1 MPRNFDWLAA
11 GANGK
16 QRGAR
21 FWLQFAAAALLL
33 LNAITLFLYL
43 DPPGG
48 SRSEL
53 AQESLR
59 IRNEISATRAR
70 GQRMKA
76 VAAKVKLGNA
86 ESSDFESKYFLSKR
100 TAYAAVIA
108 EIQKMARASGLQE
121 RDAVFTEEPVE
132 GTPDLTILN
141 STANYEGTYP
151 NLMRFLYQVDQSP
164 ALLMLENLT
173 AAPQQRGGQIAA
185 NIRFQAIVREDV
197 AAPAGG
203 QP

>member
-1 MPRNFDWLAA
+1 MPRNFDWLVA

-16 QRGAR
+16 QRSAR
-21 FWLQFAAAALLL
+21 FWLQFAGAALLL
-33 LNAITLFLYL
+33 LNAIALFVYV

-48 SRSEL
+48 SRGEL

-59 IRNEISATRAR
+59 IRNEIGAAKARAL
-70 GQRMKA
+70 RMKA
-76 VAAKVKLGNA
+76 VAAKVQLGNK

-100 TAYAAVIA
+100 TAYAVIIG
-108 EIQKMARASGLQE
+108 EIQRMAKASGLQE

-132 GTPDLTILN
+132 GTADLTILN

-151 NLMRFLYQVDQSP
+151 NLMHFLYQVDQSP

-197 AAPAGG
+197 A
-203 QP
+203 